1 MVSCCFLRGL
11 FDVLRQTRGNFGGFG
26 REFNP
31 LYIGFSTS
39 HETVWNFSK
48 ERQKPG
54 KKDAVG
60 IRK

>member
-11 FDVLRQTRGNFGGFG
+11 FGVLRQTRGNLGDFG
-26 REFNP
+26 RVFNP

-39 HETVWNFSK
+39 QETLWNFSK

-54 KKDAVG
+54 KNMLFG
-60 IRK
+60 